1 VDFKDM
7 RPKFVLAL
15 ILVTALV
22 LGAAVC
28 LKQRLA
34 PMPPEAPSR
43 AAALP
48 PSAAHPDLAAAANAT
63 RRFKPAP
70 VAVPAAAVAAD
81 PMNAER
87 IQAYIEEETSRLQE
101 WSTQDDP
108 ASLAAI
114 LSDLT
119 NSEKSVRLAAIEAA
133 KQFGSRDAIAAL
145 KASVGNAADTGEQIA
160 LLEAADFLSLPTI
173 ADADVQLP
181 KTPEQIQAA
190 QQRRGQQAAR
200 RQAQTQFRAQ
210 YQNPQ
215 PAPVPDPQTV
225 PDN

>member
-1 VDFKDM
+1 M

-22 LGAAVC
+22 LGAAVYFQ
-28 LKQRLA
+28 QRLA
-34 PMPPEAPSR
+34 PLPPEAPSES
-43 AAALP
+43 AALP
-48 PSAAHPDLAAAANAT
+48 APAAHPDLAAAANAT

-70 VAVPAAAVAAD
+70 VAVPAAVVAAN
-81 PMNAER
+81 PMNAEQV
-87 IQAYIEEETSRLQE
+87 QAYIEDETSRLQD
-101 WSTQDDP
+101 WSTQNDP

-133 KQFGSRDAIAAL
+133 KQFGSGDAIPAL
-145 KASVGNAADTGEQIA
+145 KASVGSTADTEEQIA

-173 ADADVQLP
+173 ADADVQVP
-181 KTPEQIQAA
+181 KTPDQIQAA

-210 YQNPQ
+210 YQNTQ
-215 PAPVPDPQTV
+215 PAPAPDPQAV
-225 PDN
+225 PNN